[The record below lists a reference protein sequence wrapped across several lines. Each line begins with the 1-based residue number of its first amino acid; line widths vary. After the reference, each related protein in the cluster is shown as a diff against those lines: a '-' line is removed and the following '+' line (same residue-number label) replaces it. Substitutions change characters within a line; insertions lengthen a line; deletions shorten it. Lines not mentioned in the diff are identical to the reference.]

1 MQESTEIKKSNS
13 NPKTTKI
20 IILIL
25 SVIFVIL
32 AVGPI
37 IYLMCSDKVQGTVIG
52 SDSGEPR
59 TISIKYYLSDQRYTV
74 TLRDT
79 GQFGSMKRMGDTTD
93 IYCLK
98 FMPSV
103 ANTLTNILSTYT
115 VTVILGLIL
124 GLIIFGS
131 IKSRQNDLT
140 VKKKQ

>member
-1 MQESTEIKKSNS
+1 M
-13 NPKTTKI
+13 
-20 IILIL
+20 
-25 SVIFVIL
+25 
-32 AVGPI
+32 
-37 IYLMCSDKVQGTVIG
+37 
-52 SDSGEPR
+52 
-59 TISIKYYLSDQRYTV
+59 
-74 TLRDT
+74 
-79 GQFGSMKRMGDTTD
+79 GQFGSIKRVGDTTD
-93 IYCLK
+93 VYCVR

>member
-1 MQESTEIKKSNS
+1 
-13 NPKTTKI
+13 
-20 IILIL
+20 
-25 SVIFVIL
+25 
-32 AVGPI
+32 
-37 IYLMCSDKVQGTVIG
+37 MCSDKVQGTVIG

-59 TISIKYYLSDQRYTV
+59 TISIEYYVSDRRYTV

-79 GQFGSMKRMGDTTD
+79 GQFGSMKRVGDTTD

-98 FMPSV
+98 FMPSA

-115 VTVILGLIL
+115 VTVILGLVL